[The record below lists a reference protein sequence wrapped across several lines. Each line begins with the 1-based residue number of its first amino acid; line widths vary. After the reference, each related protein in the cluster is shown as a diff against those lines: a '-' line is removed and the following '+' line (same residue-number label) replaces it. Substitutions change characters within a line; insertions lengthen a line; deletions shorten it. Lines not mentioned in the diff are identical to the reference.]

1 MDSQHEE
8 QPWLLS
14 TKEEKFGR
22 RQMRKLG
29 NTFIGIGLLGVFLL
43 SGVEPDA
50 SVPMSFYIHAGMITI
65 FVLTMM
71 LGVAARGR
79 K

>member
-1 MDSQHEE
+1 
-8 QPWLLS
+8 
-14 TKEEKFGR
+14 
-22 RQMRKLG
+22 MRKLG
-29 NTFIGIGLLGVFLL
+29 NTFIGVGLLGVFLL

>member
-1 MDSQHEE
+1 
-8 QPWLLS
+8 
-14 TKEEKFGR
+14 
-22 RQMRKLG
+22 MRKLG

-50 SVPMSFYIHAGMITI
+50 SIPMAFYIHAGMMMI
-65 FVLTMM
+65 FALTMM
-71 LGVAARGR
+71 LGVAARGI